1 MDRDRVE
8 VKSVRITFYWQT
20 KNGLFSFTYNAS
32 FSLSHTHTRRQS
44 LSLSH
49 THTHT
54 HKTSISLS
62 LPLSFSQFSLFQT
75 FSYFV
80 KYELEEVKVDTKIK
94 NQEKTEWNLKIK
106 DPQNLDSRQSYPISS
121 ESDELEQPHDP
132 GRQHWDHQVEGA
144 YPHPDAALE
153 VLLVGRVVPVA
164 LVQNGPTFSE
174 RK

>member
-32 FSLSHTHTRRQS
+32 FSLSHTHTHAGN

-62 LPLSFSQFSLFQT
+62 LPLSFSQFYLFQT

-94 NQEKTEWNLKIK
+94 NQEKSEWNLKK
-106 DPQNLDSRQSYPISS
+106 VPSVVLKQKYLNLNS
-121 ESDELEQPHDP
+121 
-132 GRQHWDHQVEGA
+132 W
-144 YPHPDAALE
+144 
-153 VLLVGRVVPVA
+153 
-164 LVQNGPTFSE
+164 FSLM
-174 RK
+174 KLNCFFILSKVHFPSI